1 MLQFDE
7 ERQNE
12 RVSTLRKKEE
22 ENLVETLS
30 QRHGIPYLDLSLHPI
45 NTDALRV
52 IKESDARTAGLA
64 VFNATDKNIDVAVLS
79 PDGDETKKALH
90 GRLSRLRLGWRG
102 YFRAHLNGESLS
114 LPPEFVVE

>member
-79 PDGDETKKALH
+79 PDGDETKKALED
-90 GRLSRLRLGWRG
+90 
-102 YFRAHLNGESLS
+102 FKHLTYN
-114 LPPEFVVE
+114 F